1 MSFDPFNPFTQPPRR
16 PQNSRP
22 GTAQGRPQQPSPKDL
37 KAQKKEQRSKVMRY
51 MFNPEL
57 GSSLEGIKETHG
69 HFMRLI
75 ANIFLQTGLIDAAY
89 PGLRDPKQ
97 LKLLT
102 LIETAYRGLEY
113 TREGMPRV
121 LLFAAF
127 VGSLAA
133 VVLAVLIFAVS
144 IMSSSPTPPKAR

>member
-1 MSFDPFNPFTQPPRR
+1 MSFDPFNPFTQNQRR
-16 PQNSRP
+16 PPNR
-22 GTAQGRPQQPSPKDL
+22 GTGAASRPQQPNPKDA
-37 KAQKKEQRSKVMRY
+37 KAQKKAQRSKVMRY

-69 HFMRLI
+69 MFMRLV
-75 ANIFLQTGLIDAAY
+75 ANIFLQTGLIDATY

-121 LLFAAF
+121 LLFGAF

-133 VVLAVLIFAVS
+133 VVLAVLIFIVS